1 MINLGFKKDLEN
13 RRPAFY
19 FEKYQCILARK
30 RIKKKELN
38 KKMQI
43 PEKLKYE
50 ESESLS
56 YIE

>member
-1 MINLGFKKDLEN
+1 MHINKKKD
-13 RRPAFY
+13 
-19 FEKYQCILARK
+19 
-30 RIKKKELN
+30 KKKELN

-56 YIE
+56 YIEQLFPIQARDI